1 MQTVF
6 EQEYKGKL
14 KDKRRGKNK
23 TKQKNKDIR
32 SRQFRF
38 RSSCLSSAP
47 FPFSPASCYLPT
59 HPSPDQGEAQGLS
72 WELGS
77 CCSRLVAHTD
87 PGAGPVTRLP
97 YKVLAV
103 GLQGSALSDYA

>member
-32 SRQFRF
+32 SRQFKAPLA
-38 RSSCLSSAP
+38 SKAIAYINSAQLSVI
-47 FPFSPASCYLPT
+47 LT
-59 HPSPDQGEAQGLS
+59 
-72 WELGS
+72 
-77 CCSRLVAHTD
+77 
-87 PGAGPVTRLP
+87 
-97 YKVLAV
+97 
-103 GLQGSALSDYA
+103 